1 MPAPTWESAALCR
14 QIGLEVFTP
23 DDYRGDAV
31 AEAKTICGQCPV
43 SQQCL
48 AAAMAEEGK
57 APAAMR
63 GAIRGG
69 KTPAERAAIYRRQR
83 RQQAA

>member
-1 MPAPTWESAALCR
+1 MPGPTWEKAALCATADPD
-14 QIGLEVFTP
+14 VFSP
-23 DDYRGDAV
+23 DDYRGETV
-31 AEAKTICGQCPV
+31 QEAKAICDRCPV
-43 SQQCL
+43 RAQCL

-63 GAIRGG
+63 GSIRGG
-69 KTPAERAAIYRRQR
+69 HTPAERAAIYRRQR

>member
-1 MPAPTWESAALCR
+1 MPAPAWEKAALCR
-14 QIGLEVFTP
+14 QVGLEIFTP
-23 DDYRGDAV
+23 DDYRGPAV
-31 AEAKTICGQCPV
+31 DEAKAICDQCPV
-43 SQQCL
+43 TRQCL

-63 GAIRGG
+63 GSIRGG
-69 KTPAERAAIYRRQR
+69 HTPAERAAIYRRHR